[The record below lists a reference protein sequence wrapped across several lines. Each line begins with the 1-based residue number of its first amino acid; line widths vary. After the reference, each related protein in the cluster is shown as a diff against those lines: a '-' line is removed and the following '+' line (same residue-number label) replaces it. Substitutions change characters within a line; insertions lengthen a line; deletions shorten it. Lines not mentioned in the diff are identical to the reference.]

1 MTDED
6 VFAPSGAGA
15 DAPVSAAPSP
25 DAEVS
30 PGGTEPSA
38 FIAPVAMENDP
49 DALFPGD
56 RGILDSEVR
65 RVLVRIL
72 QRRFLSAE
80 NSPAE
85 WKLLL
90 EHQQMIES
98 RLNDLFVR
106 LVVDHARGV
115 AYKEQVRSDEIDV
128 PILLKDEAYS
138 RAETLVLVYLRTV
151 FQRETTAGTAS
162 ARVDVEEVEQT
173 VLTYFAETDGTRAS
187 QQRAVRTAIARLD
200 REGIIEEESEGRYRI
215 GPLVEVVLSAETLR
229 ELQTWLEEQTAD
241 AARPVGGDVVASILD
256 EHTPDTGSSREGGVL
271 ASALHEQTPDAGSSR
286 ESDVVASTLD
296 EHAQDAG
303 AARDRE
309 VAASGTFE
317 GDPR

>member
-1 MTDED
+1 MSD
-6 VFAPSGAGA
+6 VETPGTRAAETGA
-15 DAPVSAAPSP
+15 DSDGREGSAPV
-25 DAEVS
+25 
-30 PGGTEPSA
+30 
-38 FIAPVAMENDP
+38 FISPVAMENDP
-49 DALFPGD
+49 DALFAGD
-56 RGILDSEVR
+56 RGTLDAEVR

-72 QRRFLSAE
+72 QRRFLLAE

-115 AYKEQVRSDEIDV
+115 AYKEQVRSDEVDV

-173 VLTYFAETDGTRAS
+173 VLTYFAESDGTRAS

-215 GPLVEVVLSAETLR
+215 GPLIEVVLSAEVLR
-229 ELQTWLEEQTAD
+229 DLQRWLDEQTRDAETPASREPAGRD
-241 AARPVGGDVVASILD
+241 AAVAERP
-256 EHTPDTGSSREGGVL
+256 
-271 ASALHEQTPDAGSSR
+271 
-286 ESDVVASTLD
+286 
-296 EHAQDAG
+296 AQDAETPTP
-303 AARDRE
+303 RE
-309 VAASGTFE
+309 PEAVTFPSPEPSASGLVE
-317 GDPR
+317 RDLLS

>member
-1 MTDED
+1 MTEAPDET
-6 VFAPSGAGA
+6 P
-15 DAPVSAAPSP
+15 
-25 DAEVS
+25 
-30 PGGTEPSA
+30 A

-49 DALFPGD
+49 DALFAGD
-56 RGILDSEVR
+56 RGTLDADVR

-72 QRRFLSAE
+72 QRRFLLAE

-115 AYKEQVRSDEIDV
+115 AYKEQVRSDEVDV

-173 VLTYFAETDGTRAS
+173 VLTYFSETDGTRAS

-215 GPLVEVVLSAETLR
+215 GSLIEVVLSAETLR
-229 ELQTWLEEQTAD
+229 ELQVWLDEQTRD
-241 AARPVGGDVVASILD
+241 AEAPAVH
-256 EHTPDTGSSREGGVL
+256 EREVL
-271 ASALHEQTPDAGSSR
+271 ASTSPDTS
-286 ESDVVASTLD
+286 AS
-296 EHAQDAG
+296 EIPQ
-303 AARDRE
+303 E
-309 VAASGTFE
+309 
-317 GDPR
+317 DPLS